1 MYIDFAKIE
10 KNVIADNICFDY
22 LDHEAEYSS
31 GWNKFHIKNIE
42 GADFKNRAEVW
53 HNDFTKEVK
62 FKGSIPYLMQGH
74 NFTSARGK
82 FIEGIDFVSGILNCN
97 MYEGRMT
104 GFEFGSIIEVPYS
117 PEDFLHNHISMNKH
131 PLTTYHKRNRITGK
145 AYEDSMLRFKIYNAG
160 LNIKNKLQEAIRED
174 LSTSYGYN
182 KAKHYMKAENHYK
195 KPALQ
200 FQKRLL
206 SVNDLL
212 NPCFMERCK
221 KDLIETYQKVKKTGM
236 INIPTNKKDLSA
248 LAISLNSVKKL
259 CFQLGINPEAFIKQE
274 LKSIPESS
282 LNVNDKKGRLKT
294 FKTSFK
300 KLENAEASP
309 YDIAHLLA
317 AQRIN

>member
-10 KNVIADNICFDY
+10 KSIIADNICFDY

-31 GWNKFHIKNIE
+31 GWNKFYIKNIE

-53 HNDFTKEVK
+53 YNDHTKEVK
-62 FKGSIPYLMQGH
+62 FIGSIPYLMQGH
-74 NFTSARGK
+74 NFTSARGE

-174 LSTSYGYN
+174 LSTSYGYD

-200 FQKRLL
+200 FQKRSI

-236 INIPTNKKDLSA
+236 INTPKDKADLTAITIPLIVLKELGLQYGFNAETL
-248 LAISLNSVKKL
+248 VKQK
-259 CFQLGINPEAFIKQE
+259 IK
-274 LKSIPESS
+274 SFPESS
-282 LNVNDKKGRLKT
+282 LNANDKKARQKT
-294 FKTSFK
+294 LKTSFK

-309 YDIAHLLA
+309 YDISHLLA